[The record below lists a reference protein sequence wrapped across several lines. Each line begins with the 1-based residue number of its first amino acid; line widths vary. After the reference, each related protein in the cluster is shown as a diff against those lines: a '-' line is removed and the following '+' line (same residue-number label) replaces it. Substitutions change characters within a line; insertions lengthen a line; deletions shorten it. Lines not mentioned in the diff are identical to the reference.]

1 MMACTTS
8 GERKASERVIRIER
22 SLQRSRMAISS
33 VPAYRTGEKF
43 LEPSPAARDRLE
55 DAAAILNLHRTQ
67 VWLSALRYQDL
78 TTALRRVFEPGQV
91 DRSVIFAVDRDLDLV
106 LVERDPM
113 QMVED
118 QIAVAQ
124 LRVRRG
130 CRPHRTD
137 HERLDLEV
145 LERELSTWLG
155 LPLQH
160 GLGDVVAV
168 AA

>member
-1 MMACTTS
+1 MIS
-8 GERKASERVIRIER
+8 LSSLIRTGLREGHADR
-22 SLQRSRMAISS
+22 ALA
-33 VPAYRTGEKF
+33 AAFADGNLLGAGNLTGEKF

-67 VWLSALRYQDL
+67 VRLAALRHQDL
-78 TTALRRVFEPGQV
+78 TTALRRLSGPGQV
-91 DRSVIFAVDRDLDLV
+91 DRSVVFAVDRDLDPALV
-106 LVERDPM
+106 QRDPM

-130 CRPHRTD
+130 CRPHRSD
-137 HERLDLEV
+137 HERLDL
-145 LERELSTWLG
+145 RCWNAGYRSCLG
-155 LPLQH
+155 PPLQH